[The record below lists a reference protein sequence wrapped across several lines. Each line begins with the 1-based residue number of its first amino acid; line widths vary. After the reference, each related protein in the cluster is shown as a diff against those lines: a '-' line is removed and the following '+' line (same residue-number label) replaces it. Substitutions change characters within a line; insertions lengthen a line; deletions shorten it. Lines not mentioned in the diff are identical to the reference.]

1 VEKDIIFWWGT
12 LWFPAFFCS
21 NFGSHSRFFSA
32 PFSVSRLYFSV
43 ALSQLLDKPVNATM
57 DPF

>member
-1 VEKDIIFWWGT
+1 
-12 LWFPAFFCS
+12 
-21 NFGSHSRFFSA
+21 

-57 DPF
+57 DPFKVINYVARMRPSCRFSAVLR